1 LASGN
6 VCDWRP
12 GGILWGAAGTAER
25 SALGSSEMRR
35 RELAP
40 RRPESMQI
48 PEAKQYLGR
57 HCEVTFRDRRGDEIT
72 KNLHV
77 HDVQFVPLY
86 GAYLIGD
93 IEDVCLDR
101 VTSISALE

>member
-1 LASGN
+1 MKI
-6 VCDWRP
+6 VD
-12 GGILWGAAGTAER
+12 
-25 SALGSSEMRR
+25 
-35 RELAP
+35 
-40 RRPESMQI
+40 
-48 PEAKQYLGR
+48 AKQYLGR
-57 HCEVTFRDRRGDEIT
+57 HCAVTFHDRSGEEVT

-101 VTSISALE
+101 VTSINTLE

>member
-1 LASGN
+1 MN
-6 VCDWRP
+6 
-12 GGILWGAAGTAER
+12 
-25 SALGSSEMRR
+25 
-35 RELAP
+35 
-40 RRPESMQI
+40 I

-57 HCEVTFRDRRGDEIT
+57 HCAVTFRDRRGDELT

-101 VTSISALE
+101 VTSIDSLE

>member
-1 LASGN
+1 ML
-6 VCDWRP
+6 
-12 GGILWGAAGTAER
+12 
-25 SALGSSEMRR
+25 
-35 RELAP
+35 
-40 RRPESMQI
+40 I
-48 PEAKQYLGR
+48 PEAKRYLGR
-57 HCEVTFRDRRGDEIT
+57 NCSVTFRDRRGDEIT

-101 VTSISALE
+101 VTNISSLE